1 MAVQKTSNFTGL
13 GIKQKATNS
22 FSGEVVLNGA
32 TGVDVAN
39 TDILITDIIL
49 FGINTAGGTP
59 AAYTYTITAG
69 TGFTVTGTAGDT
81 STLNYV
87 IIRNVP

>member
-1 MAVQKTSNFTGL
+1 MAVQLTTNFTGL

-22 FSGEVVLNGA
+22 MSGTVVLNGA
-32 TGVDVAN
+32 TGVAVAN

-49 FGINTAGGTP
+49 FGINTVGGTP
-59 AAYTYTITAG
+59 AAYSYTITAG
-69 TGFTVTGTAGDT
+69 TGFTVTGTLGDT

>member
-1 MAVQKTSNFTGL
+1 MAITTNFTGL
-13 GIKQKATNS
+13 GIKQKVTNS
-22 FSGEVVLNGA
+22 NSGTVVLNGA
-32 TGVDVAN
+32 TPVAVAN
-39 TDILITDIIL
+39 ADMLITDIVV
-49 FGINTAGGTP
+49 FGINTVGGTR
-59 AAYTYTITAG
+59 AAYTYSITAG